1 MTETKVVSIFVNKY
15 HNMDLLKVTQ
25 TLAGIFPVLPTP
37 FDESG
42 AVDAGAMADL
52 VRFAVEAG
60 VSGVVFPGFASE
72 VEHLTS
78 EERETLLREVVTAV
92 SGNVLIIA
100 GASAEKVEE
109 VVAHGLV
116 AQELDIEFLM
126 IQPPKSIGSDAASV
140 TKFLTEIAAQLPGMQ
155 IILQNAPAP
164 RGSDL
169 SPETIIKVASAV
181 PQVTYVKEET
191 LPAGP
196 AITAILE
203 AGPKTLVGV
212 IGGGGA
218 RYVLDEYERG
228 ACAAMPA
235 LEIADQHVALDQA
248 WRRGDR
254 ATARRIYVQTLPLL
268 TLQAVFRMRL
278 TKHALMRRGIVSN
291 SVVRA
296 PTAPL
301 DLISIADID
310 ANLVEIGVLDDK
322 PDLQE
327 ASA

>member
-1 MTETKVVSIFVNKY
+1 M
-15 HNMDLLKVTQ
+15 TQ
-25 TLAGIFPVLPTP
+25 TLVGIFPVLPTP

-42 AVDAGAMADL
+42 AVDVGAMSDL
-52 VRFAVEAG
+52 ARFAITAG

-72 VEHLTS
+72 VEHLTP
-78 EERETLLREVVTAV
+78 EERETLLREVVTAGRGEV
-92 SGNVLIIA
+92 PVIA
-100 GASAEKVEE
+100 GASAETVKD

-116 AQELDIEFLM
+116 AQKLNIDFLM
-126 IQPPKSIGSDAASV
+126 IQPPKGIGSDAADV
-140 TKFLTEIAAQLPGMQ
+140 IRFLTDIAAQLPGMQ

-169 SPETIIKVASAV
+169 SPETIIEVANAV

-196 AITAILE
+196 AISAILE
-203 AGPKTLVGV
+203 TGPKTLVGV

-218 RYVLDEYERG
+218 RYILDEYERG

-235 LEIADQHVALDQA
+235 LEIADQHVALDHA
-248 WRRGDR
+248 WRKGDR

-278 TKHALMRRGIVSN
+278 TKHALMRRGILKN
-291 SVVRA
+291 AVVRA
-296 PTAPL
+296 PTANL
-301 DLISIADID
+301 DLISTADID
-310 ANLVEIGVLDDK
+310 ANLVEIGILDDVAL
-322 PDLQE
+322 DLQE